1 MRCAFLFLFEIF
13 IFLFIII
20 TIIIIIIFGVD
31 GGDVGNVFM
40 QNSKTV
46 NQRVSDYVFS

>member
-20 TIIIIIIFGVD
+20 TIIIIIFGVD

-46 NQRVSDYVFS
+46 NKRVSDYVFS